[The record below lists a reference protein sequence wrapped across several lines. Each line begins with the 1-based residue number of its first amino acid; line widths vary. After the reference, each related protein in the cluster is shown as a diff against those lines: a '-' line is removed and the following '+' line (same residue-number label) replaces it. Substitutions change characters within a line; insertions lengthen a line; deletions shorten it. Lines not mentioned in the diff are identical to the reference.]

1 MRYDLQSIV
10 RMGRLAQLVEHL
22 VYTERVGG
30 SSPSSPT
37 MPPPKRWPR
46 VRVRLAAG
54 AAALL
59 ALCSLGSPIMP
70 AWAAEPMSFQLET
83 IVAAQPGKRHA
94 DRFVSAEIISA
105 QGEINN
111 ETAESFLSFLQ
122 EHLGDQALRP
132 VVLIHSP
139 GGTVVGAMKLGM
151 MFRKIGAAVIVARA
165 VGEDGT
171 DRSHVVPG
179 YCMSACVYAFF
190 GGKRRVIPPIS
201 RLGIHR
207 MAIYA
212 QSHDPAGGDQMTRT
226 YGTDDLVTALSD
238 YTKLMGVDPA
248 VIDYAEQVSPESI
261 HIVTPREITRWH
273 LGSPHL

>member
-1 MRYDLQSIV
+1 MRYDLQSFV
-10 RMGRLAQLVEHL
+10 TTGRLAQSVEHL

-30 SSPSSPT
+30 SSPSPPT
-37 MPPPKRWPR
+37 TPR
-46 VRVRLAAG
+46 TGWWRPLGAG
-54 AAALL
+54 RSALALL
-59 ALCSLGSPIMP
+59 AVLCSLGSPIQR
-70 AWAAEPMSFQLET
+70 AWASEPMSFQLQT
-83 IVAAQPGKRHA
+83 IMAAQTGKRHA

-122 EHLGDQALRP
+122 EHLGDHALRP

-190 GGKRRVIPPIS
+190 GGQRRVIPSIS

-212 QSHDPAGGDQMTRT
+212 RTRDPAGGDQMTRT

-273 LGSPHL
+273 LGSSHL